1 MADSLPIVLAID
13 QGSGSTKA
21 LAIDVE
27 GRVLGQSEVK
37 ITTTFPQTGW
47 VEQDP
52 EEIWQ
57 SVVKASKEITMNHKI
72 SAVGLSIQRESVL
85 FWDRKTSKALT
96 SVITWQDR
104 RASDLAEK
112 QRENAAQVQD
122 ISGLQLDP
130 MFSALKAQW
139 LFENNHFGDTDICIG
154 TIDSWIAFKLGAG
167 HIVEAGSA
175 SRTQLLDIQSG
186 QWSPALLAIFN
197 IDKSQLPRVC
207 ASDEKHICTNM
218 DQLGLSN
225 DVPLSGIMGDS
236 HAALFA
242 HQGWKA
248 GNFKATF
255 GTGTSL
261 MGLTESKPQTIAW
274 QVNGEITRAAE
285 ANILS
290 TGSTLVWL
298 AELLETTPDELAK
311 LAPES
316 TQQVEIVPAFNG
328 LGAPWW
334 DREATGTI
342 AGLTRGSS
350 RADLAAAA
358 LRSTAAQINDVLE
371 DFAKSNIQIT
381 SLYADG
387 GGARNKFLM
396 QMLADLSGKKIRS
409 SQLLELSAFGVAMVA
424 ALGAG
429 AVTIAEIEKIELKYD
444 EYLPQVTEPE
454 RHERLKT
461 WRKAL
466 AASRMKTQ

>member
-1 MADSLPIVLAID
+1 MENSSPIFLAID

-21 LAIDVE
+21 LAINLKGE
-27 GRVLGQSEVK
+27 VLAQAEVK
-37 ITTTFPQTGW
+37 IETTFPQPGW

-52 EEIWQ
+52 EEIWR
-57 SVVKASKEITMNHKI
+57 SVVAASLQITKAHKI
-72 SAVGLSIQRESVL
+72 SAVGLSLQRESVL
-85 FWDRKTSKALT
+85 FWDRTTGKALT
-96 SVITWQDR
+96 NVITWQDR
-104 RASDLAEK
+104 RASELAEK
-112 QRENAAQVQD
+112 SAKNAARVKE
-122 ISGLQLDP
+122 ITGLELDP

-139 LFENNHFGDTDICIG
+139 LLENQNFTGDICIG

-167 HIVEAGSA
+167 HIIESGSA
-175 SRTQLLDIQSG
+175 SRTQLLDLKTG
-186 QWSPALLAIFN
+186 QWSQELLDIFKVD
-197 IDKSQLPRVC
+197 IKTLPKVC
-207 ASDEKHICTNM
+207 SSDEKHLCTNM
-218 DQLGLSN
+218 QELDLTN

-242 HQGWKA
+242 HKGWIS

-261 MGLTESKPQTIAW
+261 MGLTETNPQTIAW
-274 QVNGEITRAAE
+274 ALGSEITRAAE

-298 AELLETTPDELAK
+298 AQLLDTTPDELAK

-334 DREATGTI
+334 DREATGII

-371 DFAKSNIQIT
+371 DFAKSGIKID

-387 GGARNKFLM
+387 GGARNQYLM
-396 QMLADLSGKKIRS
+396 QMLADLSGKKIKS
-409 SQLLELSAFGVAMVA
+409 SQLLELSAFGAAMVA

-429 AVTIAEIEKIELKYD
+429 LAAISDIEKIELKYD
-444 EYLPQVTEPE
+444 EYSPHLSDEE
-454 RHERLKT
+454 REKALKT

-466 AASRMKTQ
+466 AASRMKDR

>member
-1 MADSLPIVLAID
+1 MENNSPIILAID

-21 LAIDVE
+21 LAINLKGE
-27 GRVLGQSEVK
+27 VLAQSEVK
-37 ITTTFPQTGW
+37 IATSFPQPGW

-57 SVVKASKEITMNHKI
+57 SVVTASKEITKTHKI

-85 FWDRKTSKALT
+85 FWDRTTGKAL
-96 SVITWQDR
+96 SKVITWQDR
-104 RASDLAEK
+104 RASELAEK
-112 QRENAAQVQD
+112 QAKNAAKVKA
-122 ISGLQLDP
+122 ISGLELDP

-139 LFENNHFGDTDICIG
+139 LLETNNFSKSDICIG
-154 TIDSWIAFKLGAG
+154 TIDSWVAFKLGAG
-167 HIVEAGSA
+167 HIVEVGSA

-186 QWSPALLAIFN
+186 KWSSELLFIFG
-197 IDKSQLPRVC
+197 ISEGQLPRVC

-218 DQLGLSN
+218 QALGLT
-225 DVPLSGIMGDS
+225 DEVPLSGIMGDS

-242 HQGWKA
+242 HKGWKA
-248 GNFKATF
+248 GVFKATF

-261 MGLTESKPQTIAW
+261 MGLTERKPQTIAW
-274 QVNGEITRAAE
+274 SIDNKITRAVE

-298 AELLETTPDELAK
+298 ADLLGTTPDELAK
-311 LAPES
+311 LALES

-334 DREATGTI
+334 DREATGII
-342 AGLTRGSS
+342 AGLTRGST

-371 DFAKSNIQIT
+371 DFAKSNIEID

-387 GGARNKFLM
+387 GGARNQYLM
-396 QMLADLSGKKIRS
+396 QMLADLSGKTIRS
-409 SQLLELSAFGVAMVA
+409 SQLLELSAFGAAMVA
-424 ALGAG
+424 AIGAG
-429 AVTIAEIEKIELKYD
+429 LATISDIEKIKLIYSDYTPKISD
-444 EYLPQVTEPE
+444 SE
-454 RHERLKT
+454 RQIRLKT
-461 WRKAL
+461 WRKAVQQ
-466 AASRMKTQ
+466 SRLKME

>member
-1 MADSLPIVLAID
+1 MADNAPIILAID

-21 LAIDVE
+21 LAIDLS
-27 GRVLGQSEVK
+27 GRVLAQAEVK
-37 ITTTFPQTGW
+37 IKTTYPQIGW
-47 VEQDP
+47 VEQNP
-52 EEIWQ
+52 EEIWS
-57 SVVKASKEITMNHKI
+57 SVVSTSKEITKAHKI

-85 FWDRKTSKALT
+85 FWDRNTGKAL
-96 SVITWQDR
+96 SNVITWQDR
-104 RASDLAEK
+104 RASDLVEK
-112 QRENAAQVQD
+112 QLKYAAQVKA
-122 ISGLQLDP
+122 ISGLELDP

-139 LFENNHFGDTDICIG
+139 LFEDKDFACTDICIG

-175 SRTQLLDIQSG
+175 SRTQLLDLQTG
-186 QWSPALLAIFN
+186 QWSPELLEIFG
-197 IDKSQLPRVC
+197 IDKTQLPRVC

-218 DQLGLSN
+218 QELGLTN

-242 HQGWKA
+242 HQGWRT
-248 GNFKATF
+248 GIFKATF

-261 MGLTESKPQTIAW
+261 MGLTETKPQTIAW
-274 QVNGEITRAAE
+274 HINGKITRAAE

-298 AELLETTPDELAK
+298 AELLGTTPDELAE

-316 TQQVEIVPAFNG
+316 TQQIEIVPAFNG

-334 DREATGTI
+334 DREATGII
-342 AGLTRGSS
+342 AGLTRGSN

-371 DFAKSNIQIT
+371 DFAKSNIKIS

-387 GGARNKFLM
+387 GGARNRYLM
-396 QMLADLSGKKIRS
+396 QMLADLSGMQIRS
-409 SQLLELSAFGVAMVA
+409 SQLLELSAFGAAMVA

-429 AVTIAEIEKIELKYD
+429 LATISDIEKIELKYD
-444 EYLPQVTEPE
+444 EFLPMATEPE
-454 RHERLKT
+454 RQEKLKT

-466 AASRMKTQ
+466 AASRMKS

>member
-1 MADSLPIVLAID
+1 MENSSPIILAID

-21 LAIDVE
+21 LAINLE
-27 GRVLGQSEVK
+27 GEVLAQHDVK
-37 ITTTFPQTGW
+37 ISTAFPQPGW

-57 SVVKASKEITMNHKI
+57 SVVTASKAITKAHKI

-85 FWDRKTSKALT
+85 LWDRNTGQALSKI
-96 SVITWQDR
+96 ITWQDR

-112 QRENAAQVQD
+112 QAKNAEKVKAV
-122 ISGLQLDP
+122 SGLELDP

-139 LFENNHFGDTDICIG
+139 LYENNSYPGADICIG

-167 HIVEAGSA
+167 HIVETGSA
-175 SRTQLLDIQSG
+175 SRTQLLDIKTG
-186 QWSPALLAIFN
+186 RWSVELLSIFG
-197 IDKSQLPRVC
+197 ISESQLPRVC

-218 DQLGLSN
+218 SELGLSN
-225 DVPLSGIMGDS
+225 DVPLSGSMGDS

-242 HQGWKA
+242 HQGWRG

-261 MGLTESKPQTIAW
+261 MGLTETNPQTIAW
-274 QVNGEITRAAE
+274 QLGSNITRATE
-285 ANILS
+285 SNILS

-298 AELLETTPDELAK
+298 AELLGTTPDELAK

-316 TQQVEIVPAFNG
+316 TQQVELVPAFSG

-334 DREATGTI
+334 DREATGII
-342 AGLTRGSS
+342 AGLTRGST

-371 DFAKSNIQIT
+371 DFAQSNIKIEA
-381 SLYADG
+381 LFADG
-387 GGARNKFLM
+387 GGARNRYLM

-409 SQLLELSAFGVAMVA
+409 SQLLELSAFGAAMVA

-429 AVTIAEIEKIELKYD
+429 LTTVEKIEKIELKYD
-444 EYLPQVTEPE
+444 DYLPSLSEDMRQES
-454 RHERLKT
+454 LKT

-466 AASRMKTQ
+466 LAARGKN